1 MSNIYYI
8 YGAVFVVLTLLALLL
23 MYLNKGGSSAGR
35 LEQARIN
42 GILSSAALAKS
53 RQDWSQ
59 ALFLYEQAIG
69 VIDGEKET
77 DEALLIGALQSAAEC
92 YEKLAKFTEA
102 KQQRTRLISIFESAL
117 NNSRIDFL
125 TDIDYLCS
133 TADFGN
139 STVDVAN
146 FYEKLLAFREKTL
159 APTDSDFINT
169 IVIYSRLMRKLGE
182 KEIADD
188 LEAHAEQLRSGGSA
202 KINVN
207 ATRNLKVG
215 LDSAAG
221 LDSGVD
227 IGATSAELPR
237 FDERPVLDIRTVPRL
252 VDDENLDDLKEL
264 TDLDRHDKPS
274 GG

>member
-8 YGAVFVVLTLLALLL
+8 YGAVFVFLTLLALLL

-35 LEQARIN
+35 LDQARIN
-42 GILSSAALAKS
+42 GILSSAALAKG

-59 ALFLYEQAIG
+59 ALLLYEQAIG
-69 VIDGEKET
+69 VIDGEKVT
-77 DEALLIGALQSAAEC
+77 DESLLIGALQSAAEC
-92 YEKLAKFTEA
+92 YERLGKITEA
-102 KQQRTRLISIFESAL
+102 KEQRTRLLSIFESAL
-117 NNSRIDFL
+117 NNSRTDFL

-133 TADFGN
+133 TADFGV

-146 FYEKLLAFREKTL
+146 FYERLLAFREKTL
-159 APTDSDFINT
+159 APTHSDFINT

-207 ATRNLKVG
+207 ATRNPKVG
-215 LDSAAG
+215 LDSTAG
-221 LDSGVD
+221 LQSGVD
-227 IGATSAELPR
+227 IGATSAELPK
-237 FDERPVLDIRTVPRL
+237 FEDRPILDIRTVPRI
-252 VDDENLDDLKEL
+252 VDDEDLDDLKEL
-264 TDLDRHDKPS
+264 TELDRHDKPS
-274 GG
+274 

>member
-42 GILSSAALAKS
+42 GILSSAALAKG
-53 RQDWSQ
+53 RQDWPQ
-59 ALFLYEQAIG
+59 ALLLYEQAVS
-69 VIDGEKET
+69 VIDADKEA
-77 DEALLIGALQSAAEC
+77 DESLLIGALQSAAEC
-92 YEKLAKFTEA
+92 QEKLGKFNEA
-102 KQQRTRLISIFESAL
+102 KQYRTRLLAIFESAL
-117 NNSRIDFL
+117 NNARTDFL

-146 FYEKLLAFREKTL
+146 FYERLLAFREKTL
-159 APTDSDFINT
+159 PQTHSDFINT
-169 IVIYSRLMRKLGE
+169 IVIYSRLMRRLGE

-207 ATRNLKVG
+207 TSRNPKVG

-227 IGATSAELPR
+227 FGATSAELPR
-237 FDERPVLDIRTVPRL
+237 FEDRPILDIRTVPRV
-252 VDDENLDDLKEL
+252 VDDEDLDDLKEL
-264 TDLDRHDKPS
+264 TDLDK
-274 GG
+274 

>member
-35 LEQARIN
+35 LDQARIN

-59 ALFLYEQAIG
+59 ALLLYEQAIG

-92 YEKLAKFTEA
+92 HERLGKFGEA
-102 KQQRTRLISIFESAL
+102 KQQRTRLLSIFESAL
-117 NNSRIDFL
+117 NNARTDFL

-133 TADFGN
+133 TADFGA

-146 FYEKLLAFREKTL
+146 FYERLLAFREKTL
-159 APTDSDFINT
+159 APTHSDFVNT
-169 IVIYSRLMRKLGE
+169 IVIYSRLMRRLGE

-188 LEAHAEQLRSGGSA
+188 LEAHAQQLRSGGSA

-207 ATRNLKVG
+207 ATRNQRAG
-215 LDSAAG
+215 MDSSAG
-221 LDSGVD
+221 LESGVD

-237 FDERPVLDIRTVPRL
+237 FEDRRVLDIRTVPRL
-252 VDDENLDDLKEL
+252 VDDEDLDDLKEL
-264 TDLDRHDKPS
+264 TELDRHDKPS